1 MYPADSI
8 RSDAEIH
15 TRIHF
20 EAVLGFARTN
30 SIKIAKQPMTEK
42 EHDTRVR
49 QAVPN
54 DTQAVAFCASE

>member
-20 EAVLGFARTN
+20 EAVFGLARTN
-30 SIKIAKQPMTEK
+30 SIKIARQPMTEK

-54 DTQAVAFCASE
+54 GMQTVVLCPSE

>member
-1 MYPADSI
+1 MYPADSK
-8 RSDAEIH
+8 RSDTDIH

-20 EAVLGFARTN
+20 EAVLGFAKTN
-30 SIKIAKQPMTEK
+30 SIKITRQPMTEK

-54 DTQAVAFCASE
+54 DMQEVVLCASE